1 MRVIDAEQL
10 KKELDAWAVSLSDPR
25 NYVIGDAKVVIDY
38 IPAIDAVPLEP
49 LCEWLYKNVG
59 QPVWNERIAYMICE
73 NCEEKCSP
81 KCWERVIK
89 KAMEE
94 RNESKD

>member
-25 NYVIGDAKVVIDY
+25 NYVIGDAKTVIDY

-49 LCEWLYKNVG
+49 LCEWIYENVG
-59 QPVWNERIAYMICE
+59 QPVLNESIAETICGE
-73 NCEEKCSP
+73 YCTDKCSP

-94 RNESKD
+94 VNDTE